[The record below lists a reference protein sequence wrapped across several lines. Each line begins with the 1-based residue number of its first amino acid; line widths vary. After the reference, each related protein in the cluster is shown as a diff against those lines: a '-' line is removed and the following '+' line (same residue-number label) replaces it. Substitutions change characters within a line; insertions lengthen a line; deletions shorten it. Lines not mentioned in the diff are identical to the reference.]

1 MENPSIDQLLE
12 IMGDRYSLVAA
23 TSIRARQIVEGEQ
36 YDNQVSFLKPVST
49 ASKEIFEGKVKY
61 IKL

>member
-23 TSIRARQIVEGEQ
+23 ISIRARQIVEGEQ
-36 YDNQVSFLKPVST
+36 YDNQVNFLKPVST